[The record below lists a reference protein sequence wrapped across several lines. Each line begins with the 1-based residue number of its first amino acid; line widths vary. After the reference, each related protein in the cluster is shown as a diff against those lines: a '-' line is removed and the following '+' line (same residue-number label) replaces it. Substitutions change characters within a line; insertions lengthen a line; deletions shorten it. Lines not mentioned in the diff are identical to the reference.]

1 MAGRQCFGDNS
12 GKPDLTTRRDIDNAV
27 RTIGSSD
34 VQSRS
39 SKVPQPD
46 ECVLGPLLEDRVRQ
60 QGDKVFAV
68 FADGR
73 EWTYRQTLEETC
85 KVADG
90 LHSLGVVPQD
100 RVVVWLP
107 NGSDHLRVWF
117 GVNYIGAVYVPL
129 NIAYRGGILEHVIR
143 NARAETI
150 VAHRDLVP
158 RLAEIDLRGVKRV
171 IVLGGD
177 PIDIANISVLD
188 AGVFDIEPLNTAPA
202 VVAPWD
208 TQMIIY
214 TSGTTGPSKGVLT
227 SYVHTHAAAE
237 SFSYMDHSDR
247 QLIHLPMFHV
257 GGSSL
262 SYASLVNGG
271 SVAIVGSFETKFF
284 WDMVRKTQSTTAV
297 LLGVMTPFLLKE
309 PASANDRNHS
319 LRTALMI
326 PLTGDSAEFSQRFGC
341 DIYTGFNMT
350 EVSLPFL
357 SEKNPTVVGTCG
369 RPRDGVEVRLV
380 DDFDCE
386 VPTGSVGELIIRTA
400 RPWAMNHGYNSDF
413 EATANAWRNGWFHT
427 GDAFKRDANDNFFFV
442 DRKKDAIRRRGENVS
457 SFEVET
463 ELNSHPAIRESA
475 AVAVPGEFSE
485 DEVLAVVSLVEGK
498 QLSPSALIEFLI
510 PRMAHFMVPRYVRMM
525 KELPRTPTQKI
536 EKYLL
541 RRDGVTSDTWDR
553 VAAGI
558 HVKRT
563 RIRT

>member
-1 MAGRQCFGDNS
+1 MA
-12 GKPDLTTRRDIDNAV
+12 
-27 RTIGSSD
+27 SD
-34 VQSRS
+34 S

-46 ECVLGPLLEDRVRQ
+46 ECVLGPLLEKRVRQ

-68 FADGR
+68 FVNGQ
-73 EWTYRQTLEETC
+73 EWTYRQTLEETR
-85 KVADG
+85 KVAAG
-90 LHSLGVVPQD
+90 LHSLGVAPQD

-107 NGSDHLRVWF
+107 NGADHLRVWF

-129 NIAYRGGILEHVIR
+129 NLAYRGGILEHVIR

-158 RLAEIDLRGVKRV
+158 RLADINLHGVKRV
-171 IVLGGD
+171 IVLGGESV
-177 PIDIANISVLD
+177 DIPGTSVLSSEIFEVDPLD
-188 AGVFDIEPLNTAPA
+188 AAPVA
-202 VVAPWD
+202 VAPWD

-227 SYVHTHAAAE
+227 SYVHTHATAE

-262 SYASLVNGG
+262 AYASLVNAG
-271 SVAIVGSFETKFF
+271 SVAIMESFETKFF
-284 WDMVRKTQSTTAV
+284 WDMVRTAQATTAV

-309 PASANDRNHS
+309 PAGANDRNHS

-326 PLTGDSAEFSQRFGC
+326 PLTGDSQEFARRFGC

-357 SEKNPTVVGTCG
+357 SDKNPTVAGTCG
-369 RPRDGVEVRLV
+369 RPRAGVEVRLV

-386 VPTGSVGELIIRTA
+386 VPVGSAGELIVRTA
-400 RPWAMNHGYNSDF
+400 RPWAMNHGYNNDLG
-413 EATANAWRNGWFHT
+413 ATANAWRNGWFHT
-427 GDAFKRDANDNFFFV
+427 GDSFKRDAGGNFFFV
-442 DRKKDAIRRRGENVS
+442 DRKKDAIRRRGENIS

-463 ELNSHPAIRESA
+463 ELNAHPAVRESA

-498 QLSPSALIEFLI
+498 QLSPAELIEFLI
-510 PRMAHFMVPRYVRMM
+510 PRMAYFMIPRYVRIM

-536 EKYLL
+536 EKYVL
-541 RRDGVTSDTWDR
+541 RRDGITSDTWDR
-553 VAAGI
+553 VTAGI
-558 HVKRT
+558 HIKRT
-563 RIRT
+563 RIGI